1 MNSKNGIMVIWFKVV
16 IIRLNKIRVMDD
28 SLANKIAAGEVVEK
42 CVSVVKELTENSVDA
57 GADEIKIEIKEAG
70 TKMIKVIDNG
80 SGMNHD
86 DAMMAFERHATSK
99 LLDEIGLFRISSLGF
114 RGEALPSIAAVS
126 EVTLKTS
133 MGEVGTEIVLK
144 GGKLVKDAASDARR
158 GTEITVS
165 NLFYNTPA
173 RLKYLNSFY
182 SELANICE
190 YVNKMALS
198 YPDKKF
204 TLISDDK
211 MVLNTDGSGNLL
223 KVIKEIYGSDVARKM
238 RKIEVFN
245 DDYDVDGF
253 VSLPEVTRSSRNHMI
268 TLVNKRVV
276 RNVELN
282 RAINDAYHTYKPETR
297 YPIVV
302 LNINCDPSL
311 VDVNVHPSKLDIKF
325 SNFEDLKELVK
336 SGIKSVLDKN
346 LLIPKIEQKRSE
358 EKRPVVKEQVL
369 NLERQN
375 VIDEVSY
382 DYSLFDEPVLEVNED
397 LINYEEEKSD
407 KVEEKV
413 IMPEMYPVGLAKGT
427 YIICH
432 NELGLYMIDQHAA
445 KERINYEGYLKAFGN
460 PNNNSIRMLIPLT
473 VEFPSNEFIII
484 KENLEVL
491 RNMKFDIQENGI
503 NTFVIKEHP
512 TWLKTGYEEESIK
525 KILEVLI
532 EQEKN
537 FSIEKFNEKTA
548 IMLSCKMAIKAN
560 QNISMKEMEALIDD
574 LRKCENPYTC
584 PHGRP
589 TTIFYSNYELE
600 KLFKRAM

>member
-1 MNSKNGIMVIWFKVV
+1 M
-16 IIRLNKIRVMDD
+16 NKIKIMNDD
-28 SLANKIAAGEVVEK
+28 LANKIAAGEVVEK
-42 CVSVVKELTENSVDA
+42 CVSVVKELVENSVDA
-57 GADEIKIEIKEAG
+57 GASEIKIIVEEAG

-80 SGMNHD
+80 AGMSHD
-86 DAMMAFERHATSK
+86 DAILAFERHATSK
-99 LLDEIGLFRISSLGF
+99 LYDETGLFRISSLGF

-126 EVTLKTS
+126 LVELKTS
-133 MGEVGTEIVLK
+133 TGDVGTRIIIN
-144 GGKLVKDAASDARR
+144 GGKLEKDEKADARK

-165 NLFYNTPA
+165 NLFFNTPA
-173 RLKYLNSFY
+173 RLKYLNSLY

-190 YVNKMALS
+190 YVNKMAFS
-198 YPDKKF
+198 YPNIKF
-204 TLISDDK
+204 VFISDDK
-211 MVLNTDGSGNLL
+211 VLLNTDGSGNLL
-223 KVIKEIYGSDVARKM
+223 KVIKEVYGAEVARKM
-238 RKIEVFN
+238 KNISVFN

-253 VSLPEVTRSSRNHMI
+253 ISLPEVTRSSRNHMV
-268 TLVNKRVV
+268 TLVNQRVV

-325 SNFEDLKELVK
+325 SNFDDLKELIK
-336 SGIKSVLDKN
+336 KGIKDVLDKS
-346 LLIPKIEQKRSE
+346 LLIPKIEMKTEQT
-358 EKRPVVKEQVL
+358 EKPVVKEQVL
-369 NLERQN
+369 NMERQN
-375 VIDEVSY
+375 VIEDSVI
-382 DYSLFDEPVLEVNED
+382 DYSLFDEPVLTVNED
-397 LINYEEEKSD
+397 IESYDQTNETED
-407 KVEEKV
+407 KKV

-445 KERINYEGYLKAFGN
+445 KERINYEYYKKMLGN

-484 KENLEVL
+484 KQNLEVL
-491 RNMKFDIQENGI
+491 RNMKFDIEESGI
-503 NTFVIKEHP
+503 NSFIIKEHP
-512 TWLKTGYEEESIK
+512 TWLKQGYEEESIK

-532 EQEKN
+532 DQERN

-548 IMLSCKMAIKAN
+548 ITLSCKMAIKAN
-560 QNISMKEMEALIDD
+560 TNISILEMESLIND

-600 KLFKRAM
+600 KMFKRAM

>member
-1 MNSKNGIMVIWFKVV
+1 MNQIKIMNDI
-16 IIRLNKIRVMDD
+16 
-28 SLANKIAAGEVVEK
+28 LANKIAAGEVVEK
-42 CVSVVKELTENSVDA
+42 CVSVVKELVENSVDA
-57 GADEIKIEIKEAG
+57 GADEIKIEVQDAG
-70 TKMIKVIDNG
+70 TKLIKVIDNG

-86 DAMMAFERHATSK
+86 DALLAFERHATSK
-99 LLDEIGLFRISSLGF
+99 LFDEMGLFRISSLGF
-114 RGEALPSIAAVS
+114 RGEALPSIASVS

-133 MGEVGTEIVLK
+133 LGDVGTKLEIK
-144 GGKLVKDAASDARR
+144 GGKLVSDEASDARK
-158 GTEITVS
+158 GTEITVR

-173 RLKYLNSFY
+173 RLKYLNSIY
-182 SELANICE
+182 SELANVCE

-204 TLISDDK
+204 ILISDDK
-211 MVLNTDGSGNLL
+211 VLLNTDGSGNLL
-223 KVIKEIYGSDVARKM
+223 KVIKEIYGSEVARKM
-238 RKIEVFN
+238 KKISVFN

-253 VSLPEVTRSSRNHMI
+253 ISLPEVTRSSRNHMI

-282 RAINDAYHTYKPETR
+282 RTINDAYHTYKPETR

-302 LNINCDPSL
+302 LNINTDPSL

-325 SNFEDLKELVK
+325 SNFEDLKELIK
-336 SGIKSVLDKN
+336 KGIKDVLDN
-346 LLIPKIEQKRSE
+346 ALLIPKIEKKE
-358 EKRPVVKEQVL
+358 ITTTRPKVEVQQL
-369 NLERQN
+369 NLERESIIEGN
-375 VIDEVSY
+375 TI
-382 DYSLFDEPVLEVNED
+382 DYSLFDEPSLEVNED
-397 LINYEEEKSD
+397 IVEYNNEKEVSYDEEKQ
-407 KVEEKV
+407 KV

-460 PNNNSIRMLIPLT
+460 PNSDSIRMLIPLT
-473 VEFPSNEFIII
+473 LEFPSNEFIII
-484 KENLEVL
+484 KQNINILKD
-491 RNMKFDIQENGI
+491 MHFDIEESGI

-512 TWLKTGYEEESIK
+512 TWIKEGYEIDSIK

-532 EQEKN
+532 SEEKN
-537 FSIEKFNEKTA
+537 FTIEKFREKAA
-548 IMLSCKMAIKAN
+548 ITLSCKMAIKAN
-560 QNISMKEMEALIDD
+560 MNISMEEMESLIND

-600 KLFKRAM
+600 KMFKRAM

>member
-1 MNSKNGIMVIWFKVV
+1 M
-16 IIRLNKIRVMDD
+16 NKIKIMNDD
-28 SLANKIAAGEVVEK
+28 LANKIAAGEVVEK
-42 CVSVVKELTENSVDA
+42 CVSVVKELVENSVDA
-57 GADEIKIEIKEAG
+57 GASEIKIIVEEAG

-80 SGMNHD
+80 AGMSHD
-86 DAMMAFERHATSK
+86 DAILAFERHATSK
-99 LLDEIGLFRISSLGF
+99 LYDETGLFRISSLGF

-126 EVTLKTS
+126 LVELKTS
-133 MGEVGTEIVLK
+133 TGDVGTRIIIN
-144 GGKLVKDAASDARR
+144 GGKLEKDEKADARK

-165 NLFYNTPA
+165 NLFFNTPA
-173 RLKYLNSFY
+173 RLKYLNSLY

-190 YVNKMALS
+190 YVNKMAFS
-198 YPDKKF
+198 YPNIKF
-204 TLISDDK
+204 VFISDDK
-211 MVLNTDGSGNLL
+211 VLLNTDGSGNLL
-223 KVIKEIYGSDVARKM
+223 KVIKEVYGAEVARKM
-238 RKIEVFN
+238 KNISVFN

-253 VSLPEVTRSSRNHMI
+253 ISLPEVTRSSRNHMV
-268 TLVNKRVV
+268 TLVNQRVV

-302 LNINCDPSL
+302 LKINCDPSL

-325 SNFEDLKELVK
+325 SNFDDLKELIK
-336 SGIKSVLDKN
+336 KGIKDVLDKS
-346 LLIPKIEQKRSE
+346 LLIPKIEMKTEQT
-358 EKRPVVKEQVL
+358 EKPVVKEQVL
-369 NLERQN
+369 NIERQN
-375 VIDEVSY
+375 VIEDSVI
-382 DYSLFDEPVLEVNED
+382 DYSLFDEPVLTVNED
-397 LINYEEEKSD
+397 IESYDQTNETED
-407 KVEEKV
+407 KKV

-445 KERINYEGYLKAFGN
+445 KERINYEYYKKMLGN

-484 KENLEVL
+484 KQNLEVL
-491 RNMKFDIQENGI
+491 RNMKFDIEESGI
-503 NTFVIKEHP
+503 NSFIIKEHP
-512 TWLKTGYEEESIK
+512 TWLKQGYEEESIK

-532 EQEKN
+532 DQERN

-548 IMLSCKMAIKAN
+548 ITLSCKMAIKAN
-560 QNISMKEMEALIDD
+560 TNISILEMESLIND

-600 KLFKRAM
+600 KMFKRAM

>member
-1 MNSKNGIMVIWFKVV
+1 M
-16 IIRLNKIRVMDD
+16 NKIKIMNDD
-28 SLANKIAAGEVVEK
+28 LANKIAAGEVVEK
-42 CVSVVKELTENSVDA
+42 CVSVVKELVENSVDA
-57 GADEIKIEIKEAG
+57 GASEIKIIVEEAG

-80 SGMNHD
+80 VGMSHD
-86 DAMMAFERHATSK
+86 DAILAFERHATSK
-99 LLDEIGLFRISSLGF
+99 LYDETGLFRISSLGF

-126 EVTLKTS
+126 LVELKTS
-133 MGEVGTEIVLK
+133 TGDVGTRIIIN
-144 GGKLVKDAASDARR
+144 GGKLEKDEKADARK

-165 NLFYNTPA
+165 NLFFNTPA
-173 RLKYLNSFY
+173 RLKYLNSLY

-190 YVNKMALS
+190 YVNKMAFS
-198 YPDKKF
+198 YPNIKF
-204 TLISDDK
+204 VFISDDK
-211 MVLNTDGSGNLL
+211 VLLNTDGSGNLL
-223 KVIKEIYGSDVARKM
+223 KVIKEVYGAEVARKM
-238 RKIEVFN
+238 KNISVFN

-253 VSLPEVTRSSRNHMI
+253 ISLPEVTRSSRNHMV
-268 TLVNKRVV
+268 TLVNQRVV

-325 SNFEDLKELVK
+325 SNFDDLKELIK
-336 SGIKSVLDKN
+336 KGIKDVLDKS
-346 LLIPKIEQKRSE
+346 LLIPKIEMKTEQT
-358 EKRPVVKEQVL
+358 EKPVVKEQVL
-369 NLERQN
+369 NIERQN
-375 VIDEVSY
+375 VIENSVI
-382 DYSLFDEPVLEVNED
+382 DYSLFDEPVLTVNED
-397 LINYEEEKSD
+397 IESYDQTNETED
-407 KVEEKV
+407 KKV

-445 KERINYEGYLKAFGN
+445 KERINYEYYKKMLGN

-484 KENLEVL
+484 KQNLEVL
-491 RNMKFDIQENGI
+491 RNMKFDIEESGI
-503 NTFVIKEHP
+503 NSFIIKEHP
-512 TWLKTGYEEESIK
+512 TWLKQGYEEESIK

-532 EQEKN
+532 DQERN

-548 IMLSCKMAIKAN
+548 ITLSCKMAIKAN
-560 QNISMKEMEALIDD
+560 TNISILEMESLIND

-600 KLFKRAM
+600 KMFKRAM

>member
-1 MNSKNGIMVIWFKVV
+1 MSKIK
-16 IIRLNKIRVMDD
+16 VMDD

-42 CVSVVKELTENSVDA
+42 CVSVVKELVENSVDA
-57 GADEIKIEIKEAG
+57 GADEIKIEVVEAG
-70 TKMIKVIDNG
+70 TKLIKVIDNG
-80 SGMNHD
+80 TGMDHD
-86 DAMMAFERHATSK
+86 DALMAFQRHATSK
-99 LLDEIGLFRISSLGF
+99 LLDEMGLFRISSLGF
-114 RGEALPSIAAVS
+114 RGEALPSIASVS

-133 MGEVGTEIVLK
+133 TGDVGTKLK
-144 GGKLVKDAASDARR
+144 INGGKLISDEASDARR
-158 GTEITVS
+158 GTEITIK

-173 RLKYLNSFY
+173 RLKYLNSIY
-182 SELANICE
+182 SELANVCE

-211 MVLNTDGSGNLL
+211 VLLNTDGSGNLL
-223 KVIKEIYGSDVARKM
+223 KVIKEIYGSEVARKM
-238 RKIEVFN
+238 KKISVFN

-253 VSLPEVTRSSRNHMI
+253 ISLPEVTRSSRAHMI
-268 TLVNKRVV
+268 TLVNNRVV
-276 RNVELN
+276 RNNELN

-302 LNINCDPSL
+302 LNINTDPSL
-311 VDVNVHPSKLDIKF
+311 IDVNVHPSKLDIKF
-325 SNFEDLKELVK
+325 SNFDDLKELIK
-336 SGIKSVLDKN
+336 QGIKEVLDKA
-346 LLIPKIEQKRSE
+346 LLIPKIEKKEIKE
-358 EKRPVVKEQVL
+358 EKPRIELQRL
-369 NLERQN
+369 NLEREN
-375 VIDEVSY
+375 VIESDTI
-382 DYSLFDEPVLEVNED
+382 DYSMFDEPVMEVNED
-397 LINYEEEKSD
+397 IESYNNEEEISFDDEK
-407 KVEEKV
+407 KKV

-460 PNNNSIRMLIPLT
+460 PKSDSIRMLIPLT
-473 VEFPSNEFIII
+473 LEFPSNEFIII
-484 KENLEVL
+484 KQNLNIL
-491 RNMKFDIQENGI
+491 TDMHFDIEESGI
-503 NTFVIKEHP
+503 NSFVIKEHP
-512 TWLKTGYEEESIK
+512 TWIKEGYEVESIK
-525 KILEVLI
+525 KIIEVLI
-532 EQEKN
+532 SEEKH
-537 FSIEKFNEKTA
+537 FTIEKFREKAA

-560 QNISMKEMEALIDD
+560 TNISMEEMEALVND

>member
-1 MNSKNGIMVIWFKVV
+1 M
-16 IIRLNKIRVMDD
+16 NKIKIMNDD
-28 SLANKIAAGEVVEK
+28 LANKIAAGEVVEK
-42 CVSVVKELTENSVDA
+42 CVSVVKELVENSVDA
-57 GADEIKIEIKEAG
+57 GASEIKIIVEEAG

-80 SGMNHD
+80 AGMSHD
-86 DAMMAFERHATSK
+86 DAILAFERHATSK
-99 LLDEIGLFRISSLGF
+99 LYDETGLFRISSLGF

-126 EVTLKTS
+126 LVELKTS
-133 MGEVGTEIVLK
+133 TGDVGTRIIIN
-144 GGKLVKDAASDARR
+144 GGKLEKDEKADARR

-165 NLFYNTPA
+165 NLFFNTPA
-173 RLKYLNSFY
+173 RLKYLNSLY

-190 YVNKMALS
+190 YVNKMAFS
-198 YPDKKF
+198 YPNIKF
-204 TLISDDK
+204 VFISDDK
-211 MVLNTDGSGNLL
+211 VLLNTDGSGNLL
-223 KVIKEIYGSDVARKM
+223 KVIKDVYGAEVARKM
-238 RKIEVFN
+238 KNISVFN

-253 VSLPEVTRSSRNHMI
+253 ISLPEVTRSSRNHMV
-268 TLVNKRVV
+268 TLVNQRVV

-325 SNFEDLKELVK
+325 SNFDDLKELIK
-336 SGIKSVLDKN
+336 KGIKDVLDKS
-346 LLIPKIEQKRSE
+346 LLIPKIEMKTEQT
-358 EKRPVVKEQVL
+358 EKPVVKEQVL
-369 NLERQN
+369 NIERQN
-375 VIDEVSY
+375 VIEDSVI
-382 DYSLFDEPVLEVNED
+382 DYSLFDEPVLTVNED
-397 LINYEEEKSD
+397 IESYDQTNETED
-407 KVEEKV
+407 KKV

-445 KERINYEGYLKAFGN
+445 KERINYEYYKKMLGN

-484 KENLEVL
+484 KQNLEVL
-491 RNMKFDIQENGI
+491 RNMKFDIEESGI
-503 NTFVIKEHP
+503 NSFIIKEHP
-512 TWLKTGYEEESIK
+512 TWLKQGYEEESIK

-532 EQEKN
+532 DQERN

-548 IMLSCKMAIKAN
+548 ITLSCKMAIKAN
-560 QNISMKEMEALIDD
+560 TNISILEMESLIND

-600 KLFKRAM
+600 KMFKRAM

>member
-1 MNSKNGIMVIWFKVV
+1 M
-16 IIRLNKIRVMDD
+16 NKIKIMNDD
-28 SLANKIAAGEVVEK
+28 LANKIAAGEVVEK
-42 CVSVVKELTENSVDA
+42 CVSVVKELVENSVDA
-57 GADEIKIEIKEAG
+57 GASEIKIIVEEAG

-80 SGMNHD
+80 AGMSHD
-86 DAMMAFERHATSK
+86 DAILAFERHATSK
-99 LLDEIGLFRISSLGF
+99 LYDETGLFRISSLGF

-126 EVTLKTS
+126 LVELKTS
-133 MGEVGTEIVLK
+133 TGDVGTRIIIN
-144 GGKLVKDAASDARR
+144 GGKLEKDEKADARK

-165 NLFYNTPA
+165 NLFFNTPA
-173 RLKYLNSFY
+173 RLKYLNSLY

-190 YVNKMALS
+190 YVNKMAFS
-198 YPDKKF
+198 YPNIKF
-204 TLISDDK
+204 VLMSDDK
-211 MVLNTDGSGNLL
+211 VLLNTDGSGNLL
-223 KVIKEIYGSDVARKM
+223 KVIKEVYGSEVARKM
-238 RKIEVFN
+238 KNISVFN

-253 VSLPEVTRSSRNHMI
+253 ISLPEVTRSSRNHMV
-268 TLVNKRVV
+268 TLVNQRVV

-325 SNFEDLKELVK
+325 SNFDDLKELIK
-336 SGIKSVLDKN
+336 KGIKDVLDKN
-346 LLIPKIEQKRSE
+346 LLIPKIERKNEQP
-358 EKRPVVKEQVL
+358 EKPVVKEQVL
-369 NLERQN
+369 NIERQN
-375 VIDEVSY
+375 VIEDSVI
-382 DYSLFDEPVLEVNED
+382 DYSLFDEPVLTVNED
-397 LINYEEEKSD
+397 IESYGQTNETED
-407 KVEEKV
+407 KKV

-445 KERINYEGYLKAFGN
+445 KERINYEYYKKMLGN

-484 KENLEVL
+484 KQNLEVL
-491 RNMKFDIQENGI
+491 RSMKFDIEESGI
-503 NTFVIKEHP
+503 NSFIIKEHP
-512 TWLKTGYEEESIK
+512 TWLKQGYEEESIK

-532 EQEKN
+532 DQERN

-548 IMLSCKMAIKAN
+548 ITLSCKMAIKSN
-560 QNISMKEMEALIDD
+560 TNISILEMESLIND

-600 KLFKRAM
+600 KMFKRAM